1 MKPDLKLKENVLA
14 ELNAEPRVNPAHIG
28 VIIKEGVVTLT
39 GTVETLSEKLAAVKA
54 TQHVHGVRGVA
65 DEIEVNI
72 GQSHLRSDTDIAQ
85 AALET
90 LNANW
95 VIPKEGINV
104 KVEHAWVTLE
114 GEVYWEF
121 ERRQAYQTINNMVG
135 VKGVTNS
142 LKIKPRL
149 QPEDVESSIKQAF
162 DRHAQLN
169 SERVKVDVAGGH
181 VTLRGN
187 VPSFAERDEAVR
199 AAWSAPGVTEVENH
213 ILIGAS

>member
-1 MKPDLKLKENVLA
+1 MKQDLKLKENVLA

-28 VIIKEGVVTLT
+28 VIIKGGVVTLT
-39 GTVETLSEKLAAVKA
+39 GTVETLSEKLAAVRA
-54 TQHVHGVRGVA
+54 TQHVSGVRGVA

-72 GQSHLRSDTDIAQ
+72 GPSQLRSDTDIAQ

-104 KVEHAWVTLE
+104 TVEHGWVTLE

-121 ERRQAYQTINNMVG
+121 ERRQAYQTVNNMVG
-135 VKGVTNS
+135 VKGVTNG

-149 QPEDVESSIKQAF
+149 QPKDVESSIKLAF

-213 ILIGAS
+213 ILIGA

>member
-1 MKPDLKLKENVLA
+1 MNQDLKLKENVLA
-14 ELNAEPRVNPAHIG
+14 ELNAEPRVNPAGIG
-28 VIIKEGVVTLT
+28 VIIKGGVVTLT

-54 TQHVHGVRGVA
+54 TQHVSGVRGVA

-72 GQSHLRSDTDIAQ
+72 GPSQLRSDTDIAR

-95 VIPKEGINV
+95 VIPKEGINL
-104 KVEHAWVTLE
+104 KVEHGWVTLE

-121 ERRQAYQTINNMVG
+121 ERRQAYQTVNNMVG
-135 VKGVTNS
+135 VKGVTNG

-149 QPEDVESSIKQAF
+149 QPEDVESSIKLAF

-199 AAWSAPGVTEVENH
+199 VAWNASGVQMVSNQ
-213 ILIGAS
+213 ILVSM

>member
-1 MKPDLKLKENVLA
+1 MKQDLKLKENVLA
-14 ELNAEPRVNPAHIG
+14 ELNAEPRVNPARIG
-28 VIIKEGVVTLT
+28 VTIKGGVVTLT

-54 TQHVHGVRGVA
+54 TQHVTGVRGVA

-72 GQSHLRSDTDIAQ
+72 GPSQLRSDTDIAQ

-95 VIPKEGINV
+95 VIPKEGINL
-104 KVEHAWVTLE
+104 KVEHGWVTLE

-135 VKGVTNS
+135 VKGVTNG

-149 QPEDVESSIKQAF
+149 QPKDVESSIKLAF

-213 ILIGAS
+213 ILIGA

>member
-1 MKPDLKLKENVLA
+1 MKQDLKLKENVLA
-14 ELNAEPRVNPAHIG
+14 ELKAEPRVNPAHIG

-65 DEIEVNI
+65 DEIEVNL
-72 GQSHLRSDTDIAQ
+72 GPSHLRSDTDIAQ
-85 AALET
+85 AVLET

-95 VIPKEGINV
+95 VIPKTGINV

-121 ERRQAYQTINNMVG
+121 ERRQAYQTVNNMIG
-135 VKGVTNS
+135 VKGVINS

-149 QPEDVESSIKQAF
+149 QPKDVESSIKQAF

-169 SERVKVDVAGGH
+169 TERVKVDVAGGH

-213 ILIGAS
+213 ILIGA

>member
-1 MKPDLKLKENVLA
+1 MKQDLKLKENVLA

-39 GTVETLSEKLAAVKA
+39 GTVETLSEKLAALKA
-54 TQHVHGVRGVA
+54 TQHVNGVRGVA

-72 GQSHLRSDTDIAQ
+72 GPSYLRSDTDIAQ

-149 QPEDVESSIKQAF
+149 QPKDVELSIKQAF

-169 SERVKVDVAGGH
+169 TERVKVDVAGGH

>member
-1 MKPDLKLKENVLA
+1 VKPDLKLKENVLA

-28 VIIKEGVVTLT
+28 VLIEGGIVTLT
-39 GTVETLSEKLAAVKA
+39 GTVETLAEKLAAVNA
-54 TQHVHGVRGVA
+54 TQHVNGVRGVA
-65 DEIEVNI
+65 DEIEVNL
-72 GQSHLRSDTDIAQ
+72 GPSHLRSDTDIAQ
-85 AALET
+85 AVLET
-90 LNANW
+90 LKANW

-104 KVEHAWVTLE
+104 TVEHAWVTLE

-135 VKGVTNS
+135 VKGVTNN

-149 QPEDVESSIKQAF
+149 QPKDVESSIKRAF

-169 SERVKVDVAGGH
+169 TERVKVDVAGGH

-187 VPSFAERDEAVR
+187 VSSFADRDEAVR

-213 ILIGAS
+213 ILIGA

>member
-1 MKPDLKLKENVLA
+1 VKPDLKLKENVLA

-28 VIIKEGVVTLT
+28 VLIEGGVVTLT
-39 GTVETLSEKLAAVKA
+39 GTVETLAEKLAAVNA
-54 TQHVHGVRGVA
+54 TQHVNGVRGVA
-65 DEIEVNI
+65 DEIEVNL
-72 GQSHLRSDTDIAQ
+72 GPSHLRSDTDIAQ
-85 AALET
+85 AVLET
-90 LNANW
+90 LKANW

-104 KVEHAWVTLE
+104 TVEHAWVTLE

-135 VKGVTNS
+135 VKGVTNN

-149 QPEDVESSIKQAF
+149 QPKDVESSIKRAF

-169 SERVKVDVAGGH
+169 TERVKVDVAGGH

-187 VPSFAERDEAVR
+187 VSSFADRDEAVR

-213 ILIGAS
+213 ILIGA

>member
-1 MKPDLKLKENVLA
+1 MKQDLKLKENVLA
-14 ELNAEPRVNPAHIG
+14 ELNAEPRVNPARIG
-28 VIIKEGVVTLT
+28 VTIKGGVVTLT

-54 TQHVHGVRGVA
+54 TQHVTGVRGVA

-72 GQSHLRSDTDIAQ
+72 GPSQLRSDTDIAQ

-95 VIPKEGINV
+95 VIPKEGINL
-104 KVEHAWVTLE
+104 KVEHGWVTLE
-114 GEVYWEF
+114 GQVYWEF

-135 VKGVTNS
+135 VKGVTNG

-149 QPEDVESSIKQAF
+149 QPKDVESSIKLAF

-213 ILIGAS
+213 ILIGA